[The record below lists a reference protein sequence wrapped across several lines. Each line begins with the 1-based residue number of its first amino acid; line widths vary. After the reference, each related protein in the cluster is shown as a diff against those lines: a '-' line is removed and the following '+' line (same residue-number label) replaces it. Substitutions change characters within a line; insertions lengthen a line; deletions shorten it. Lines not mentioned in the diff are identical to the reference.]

1 MKKSILI
8 IVFVSLFSLVS
19 SYSQTETN
27 NYSSDSEV
35 FNSQQNELNLLS
47 GLSFISQVN
56 PEESVNSFD
65 YNAPN
70 SVIISQIGFNNYIN
84 SETKS
89 DFSTIEL
96 LQNGDSN
103 SIDLLIS
110 APTISHNI
118 IQDGNNNSVKDAIY
132 YSNQEVGLQLIQKGN
147 NLSLNRIGVNSLT
160 NKLQLSQEGS
170 FKTITIISN

>member
-1 MKKSILI
+1 MKKSIILI
-8 IVFVSLFSLVS
+8 AFVGLFSLVS

-35 FNSQQNELNLLS
+35 FNSQQDELNLLS

-56 PEESVNSFD
+56 QEELASSFN
-65 YNAPN
+65 NAPS
-70 SVIISQIGFNNYIN
+70 SVIISQVGFNNYIN
-84 SETKS
+84 SQTKS
-89 DFSTIEL
+89 DFSNIEL

-118 IQDGNNNSVKDAIY
+118 IQDGNNNSVTDAIY

-160 NKLQLSQEGS
+160 NKLKLTQQGS